1 MLIIVGNRRYIKYLV
16 PVDGFMVDSFF
27 INEVP
32 YYTPIFLGRLP
43 IKKAKRESLRFLE
56 YIKYVFT

>member
-43 IKKAKRESLRFLE
+43 IKKAKRDSLRFYNL
-56 YIKYVFT
+56 